1 MPRPRRLA
9 AALLVLLLQAACAG
23 VRPPA
28 EPAPPPLEP
37 APPPAGRELSS
48 PVEDGE
54 AGALEEEARE
64 ALGETEAL
72 LEGLDDDTRR
82 TREESI
88 ATVRGLV
95 EQSRTALAEGDL
107 PRAHNLARKA
117 RELAAEL

>member
-1 MPRPRRLA
+1 APEARPTTQPRPA
-9 AALLVLLLQAACAG
+9 S
-23 VRPPA
+23 
-28 EPAPPPLEP
+28 

-72 LEGLDDDTRR
+72 LDALDDAIRR

-88 ATVRGLV
+88 ATIRGLV

-107 PRAHNLARKA
+107 TRAHNLARKA
-117 RELAAEL
+117 RELAGEL

>member
-1 MPRPRRLA
+1 MPSLRRLA

-28 EPAPPPLEP
+28 EPAPPPPEP
-37 APPPAGRELSS
+37 APAPAGRELSS

-54 AGALEEEARE
+54 ADTLEEEARE

-82 TREESI
+82 TRQESI

-107 PRAHNLARKA
+107 QRAHNLARKA

>member
-1 MPRPRRLA
+1 MPSLRRLA

-28 EPAPPPLEP
+28 EPAPPPPEP
-37 APPPAGRELSS
+37 APAPAGRELSS

-54 AGALEEEARE
+54 ADTLEEEARE

-82 TREESI
+82 ARQESI

-107 PRAHNLARKA
+107 QRAHNLARKA